1 MLVLLERKI
10 ILIFCYLLKEIVA
23 AIGIVITYNESIIK
37 TLEEEKEYNDL
48 NYYNMKKAPDYKKR
62 YLLDEEANMFL
73 TVDSLILT
81 VDALI
86 ELNNLI
92 LGKNWTELR
101 KINVKP
107 AGYAINFNLYF
118 PWWCVETSLYI
129 LSDNFNERRI
139 TNREFCNHVLEIHPF
154 LDGNGRT
161 CKLLFI
167 NQMKEKECMS
177 CCLIN

>member
-1 MLVLLERKI
+1 M
-10 ILIFCYLLKEIVA
+10 KEIVA

-37 TLEEEKEYNDL
+37 TLEEEKEYSDL

-92 LGKNWTELR
+92 LGKN
-101 KINVKP
+101 
-107 AGYAINFNLYF
+107 
-118 PWWCVETSLYI
+118 
-129 LSDNFNERRI
+129 
-139 TNREFCNHVLEIHPF
+139 
-154 LDGNGRT
+154 
-161 CKLLFI
+161 
-167 NQMKEKECMS
+167 
-177 CCLIN
+177 

>member
-48 NYYNMKKAPDYKKR
+48 NYYNMKKAPDYKKM

-92 LGKNWTELR
+92 LGKN
-101 KINVKP
+101 
-107 AGYAINFNLYF
+107 
-118 PWWCVETSLYI
+118 
-129 LSDNFNERRI
+129 
-139 TNREFCNHVLEIHPF
+139 
-154 LDGNGRT
+154 
-161 CKLLFI
+161 
-167 NQMKEKECMS
+167 
-177 CCLIN
+177 